1 MALRTVW
8 YPAIWLLLACAG
20 ASAGDHVLLDATF
33 DHETV
38 DALVGTGGPTVGE
51 PISLFCH
58 GDSRPNDCATI
69 ATTPFATPNLQLR
82 DTDTYYGSDT
92 RFEFLGSEEVTTGTV
107 QIRMQVLFTG
117 SGQPEIGL
125 REQGTAALSFL
136 DFYAGDGNPYLGA
149 YTGNTFHGGIGQYSA
164 NIIVPLEIDASAD
177 QKLVSV
183 YLNGIA
189 LLDGVAIDLTTSR
202 GIGAIIVGVGNTPT
216 TPSDVMRIDNLR
228 AVACTSS
235 VFNDCLF
242 VDGFDH

>member
-1 MALRTVW
+1 MALKPVW
-8 YPAIWLLLACAG
+8 YPAIWLLLASAG
-20 ASAGDHVLLDATF
+20 ASAGDHVLLNATF

-82 DTDTYYGSDT
+82 DTDTYYGSDI

-149 YTGNTFHGGIGQYSA
+149 YTGNTFHGGIGQYTA

-177 QKLVSV
+177 QKLVQSKTAV
-183 YLNGIA
+183 EIE
-189 LLDGVAIDLTTSR
+189 T
-202 GIGAIIVGVGNTPT
+202 
-216 TPSDVMRIDNLR
+216 LR
-228 AVACTSS
+228 AQAEVEPLKALADQLRELRQSGPDS
-235 VFNDCLF
+235 LPAYVRNVRLKLF
-242 VDGFDH
+242 SEARRAILEVNNG